1 MVELD
6 GLYEALRD
14 YEEREFDT
22 PLTREEFDH
31 DIFLERE
38 KGIPIGVCYSTMS
51 VWNEDKFGNCRSDGE
66 IDVQVN
72 IDTENL
78 NAYVEIPEYLDEFT
92 DKKKVVIY
100 QFDDDE
106 QMNDFIKDAVFEDWY
121 NEGCSAIRKAIGD
134 E

>member
-6 GLYEALRD
+6 GLYEALRE
-14 YEEREFDT
+14 YHEREWDT
-22 PLTREEFDH
+22 PFSREEFDR

-38 KGIPIGVCYSTMS
+38 KGIPIGVCYSTMNAWD
-51 VWNEDKFGNCRSDGE
+51 VAKFGDGE

-100 QFDDDE
+100 QFDNDE

-121 NEGCSAIRKAIGD
+121 EEGCYAIRKAIGD
-134 E
+134 VAYV

>member
-22 PLTREEFDH
+22 PLTREEFDNML
-31 DIFLERE
+31 FLEKE
-38 KGIPIGVCYSTMS
+38 KGIPIGICYSTMNA
-51 VWNEDKFGNCRSDGE
+51 WDEEKFGSGE
-66 IDVQVN
+66 HNVQVN

-78 NAYVEIPEYLDEFT
+78 TVYVEIPEEFEEYT
-92 DKKKVVIY
+92 DKKKIVLR
-100 QFDDDE
+100 QFDNDE
-106 QMNDFIKDAVFEDWY
+106 ELIDAININEFEEWY
-121 NEGCSAIRKAIGD
+121 DEGCYAIRNAIGD